1 VQAREDFSSMTRQ
14 PRLIVHLGGEVVQT
28 EDLREPVVSI
38 GRLPENTIVLAGPQV
53 SGRHAQIR
61 READGIVLIDLDSKT
76 GTFADGV
83 RLLPQQPHALAD
95 GAQIQIGLYL
105 LTYRFRDDPEEQA
118 RQNTQ
123 LLKPEPV
130 RPSEH
135 AAERVAK
142 PPRPTLPPPILDA
155 ASPSKYLEQL
165 PIIFHDS
172 DLFRR
177 MLLIYENIWE
187 QLEQR
192 QDFIDMYF
200 DPRTCPASFLRWLAS
215 WFDVHIDPHWPEAR
229 ARALL
234 LEVIPLYRWRGT
246 KYGLTRML
254 EVCAGVTP
262 EITVSP
268 ASPFVLKISVSLPEN
283 GSDHIADRDFIEA
296 LIREHKPAHVGYVLE
311 VRA

>member
-1 VQAREDFSSMTRQ
+1 MTKQ
-14 PRLIVHLGGEVVQT
+14 PRVIVHLGSDVVQT
-28 EDLREPVVSI
+28 EDLREQIVTI

-61 READGIVLIDLDSKT
+61 SDAEGTVLVDLNSAS
-76 GTFADGV
+76 GTFVDGV

-95 GAQIQIGLYL
+95 GSQIQIGLYL
-105 LTYRFRDDPEEQA
+105 LTYRSREADPDEQLRQSLPVSEPAPHPPQETVA
-118 RQNTQ
+118 RIP
-123 LLKPEPV
+123 KE
-130 RPSEH
+130 
-135 AAERVAK
+135 
-142 PPRPTLPPPILDA
+142 PRPTLPGFLLETT
-155 ASPSKYLEQL
+155 SPSKYLDQL
-165 PIIFHDS
+165 PIIFQDN

-177 MLLIYENIWE
+177 MLLIFENIWE

-192 QDFIDMYF
+192 QDYLEMYF

-215 WFDVHIDPHWPEAR
+215 WFDVAIDPHWPEPR
-229 ARALL
+229 IRALL
-234 LEVIPLYRWRGT
+234 LELIQLYRWRGT

-268 ASPFVLKISVSLPEN
+268 SSPFVLKISVQLAQDGNDRS
-283 GSDHIADRDFIEA
+283 SDKQFIEELVKA
-296 LIREHKPAHVGYVLE
+296 HKPAHVGYVLE